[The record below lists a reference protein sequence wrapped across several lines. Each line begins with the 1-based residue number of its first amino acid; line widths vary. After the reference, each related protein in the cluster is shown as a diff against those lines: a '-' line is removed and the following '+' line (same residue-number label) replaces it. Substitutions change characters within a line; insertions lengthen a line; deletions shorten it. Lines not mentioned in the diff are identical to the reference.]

1 MSKRLARA
9 KRRSISRQSRVCEA
23 LESRTM
29 LTGSVAFETHG
40 AFPVAGLGTMLLLT
54 DGSVMAQAQG
64 TSKQWLKLTPDS
76 SGSYSTGSWVQLAPM
91 GLARLYFASNVLPDG
106 RVFVYGG
113 EYSGPAGAQN
123 WVN

>member
-9 KRRSISRQSRVCEA
+9 KRRSMKGQSLLCEA

-29 LTGSVAFETHG
+29 LTGSFALQTNG
-40 AFPVAGLGTMLLLT
+40 AFAVSGLGTMLLLT

-106 RVFVYGG
+106 RVF
-113 EYSGPAGAQN
+113 
-123 WVN
+123 